1 MPPLETPTELPTS
14 VVPAALPIP
23 DAVIRVWDLSF
34 AYGAAPVLEGVNL
47 EVGAGEFLGIVGP
60 NAGGKSTLLKL
71 ILGLLAPQAG
81 RIRVL
86 GHPPA
91 AASRLIGYVPQYPSF
106 PRDFPI
112 TVEQAVLLARIGSRG
127 RQHAGA
133 SGLRNPLPGWLA
145 ALRPGGYGRAD
156 RAAARQ
162 ALEEVEAADLAQR
175 RIGSLSGG
183 QLQRV
188 LLARALAGEP
198 RILILDE
205 PTANIDQR
213 LEGDIFDLLRRLNA
227 RLTILVVSHDIGFIS
242 SYVGRVACV
251 NRTLICHRTDAID
264 GQVIRDLYGESVR
277 MVAHRH

>member
-14 VVPAALPIP
+14 AVPTAIPIP

-86 GHPPA
+86 GNPPA